1 MYDITPTQM
10 NGSVLRPL
18 QRLNKN
24 AIGKELT
31 EPIIHRDDTRFFVC
45 EALWFKVT
53 VITTWRFINVPSA
66 HEFAGIGKVDLVQK
80 KVKVKTNLVATLQV
94 GSVNVLLSSC

>member
-10 NGSVLRPL
+10 NGSVLRSL

-45 EALWFKVT
+45 EALWLK
-53 VITTWRFINVPSA
+53 VITTWRLLDVPSVHA
-66 HEFAGIGKVDLVQK
+66 LARLILHK
-80 KVKVKTNLVATLQV
+80 KVKVKTNLVATLPSWLCQCFV
-94 GSVNVLLSSC
+94 IKLLITKH